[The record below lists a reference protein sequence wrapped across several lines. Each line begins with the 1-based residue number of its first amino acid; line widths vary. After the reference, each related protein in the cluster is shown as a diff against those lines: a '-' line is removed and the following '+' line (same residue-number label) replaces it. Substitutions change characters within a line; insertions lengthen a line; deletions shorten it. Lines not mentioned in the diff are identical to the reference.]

1 MPKVNI
7 MQADFQVEAEQLL
20 NKAVYPLNE
29 SNDLYPLLKR
39 IGNARIVMLG
49 EASHGTHE
57 FYSWRTEITKR
68 LIRQKG
74 FNFIAVEG
82 DWPDCYS
89 INRFIKGYDR
99 TNAWSILKQF
109 RRWPT
114 WMWSNWEMLALSEW
128 MTQYNTTIQPKQRVG
143 FYGLDVY
150 SLWESLEQ
158 IRNYLQRVDPSSL
171 PAAEKAF
178 RCFEPYKEDE
188 GRSYARAT
196 QLVPKV
202 CEDEVVQMLQKIQ
215 HRLPTYDHDFESAF
229 SVEQNALIAVNAEKY
244 YRSMLG
250 GGADSWNVRDAH
262 MYETLERLLHFH
274 GPHSRAIVW
283 AHNTHVGDARYT
295 DMAEDGIFNIG
306 ELARKNFSNEVV
318 LVGFG
323 SAKGS
328 VIAGKNWGAPM
339 QKMNVPQAKKGS
351 WEDLMHNT
359 KYENKILISSDV
371 YHPLLIENEI
381 GHRAIGVVYNPAFEQ
396 YGNYVPSILPLR
408 YDAFIHLDETMA
420 LHPISMQSDQHEMPE
435 TFPFGV

>member
-1 MPKVNI
+1 
-7 MQADFQVEAEQLL
+7 MQTDFQVEVEQLL
-20 NKAVYPLNE
+20 NKSVYPLNE
-29 SNDLYPLLKR
+29 SNDLYPLFKR

-57 FYSWRTEITKR
+57 FYTWRSEITKR

-89 INRFIKGYDR
+89 INRFIKGYDP
-99 TNAWSILKQF
+99 TNAWNILKQF
-109 RRWPT
+109 ERWPT
-114 WMWSNWEMLALSEW
+114 WMWSNWEILALSEW
-128 MTQYNTTIQPKQRVG
+128 LAQHNGTLQRKHRVG

-158 IRNYLQRVDPSSL
+158 IRTYLQRVDPSSL
-171 PAAEKAF
+171 PSAEKAF

-188 GRSYARAT
+188 GRSYAHAT
-196 QLVPKV
+196 QMVPKI

-215 HRLPTYDHDFESAF
+215 HRLPTYDHDFENAF
-229 SVEQNALIAVNAEKY
+229 NVEQNALVAVNAERY
-244 YRSMLG
+244 YRSMLV
-250 GGADSWNVRDAH
+250 GGANSWNVRDGH
-262 MYETLERLLHFH
+262 MIETLQRLLDFH

-295 DMAEDGIFNIG
+295 DMAGDGMFNIG
-306 ELARKNFSNEVV
+306 ELARKNFPDEVV

-328 VIAGKNWGAPM
+328 VIAGRNWGAPM
-339 QKMNVPQAKKGS
+339 QKMNVPQAKAGS

-359 KYENKILISSDV
+359 KYENKILISADV
-371 YHPLLIENEI
+371 EHPLLVDNEI
-381 GHRAIGVVYNPAFEQ
+381 GHRAIGVVYNPMFEQ

-408 YDAFIHLDETMA
+408 YDAFIHIDETMA
-420 LHPISMQSDQHEMPE
+420 LHPIPMQADQHEVPE